1 MMNYIKHVTSE
12 DGTMI
17 HMKVNDI
24 VGESAKANVIIV
36 HGLAESLERYDE
48 ITNYLNA
55 NQFNVIRY
63 DQRGHGHSGDQQTF
77 YSRIDEIIEDLSAV
91 VEYVKQTFEGKVYL
105 LGHSMGG
112 YTVTL
117 FGTKHPNT
125 VDGIITS
132 GALTRY
138 QLELFGYPDR
148 NIPPETYV
156 NNELG
161 QGVCSD
167 PDVMKKYEL
176 DDLNAKRISM
186 GLIFTLLDGVE
197 YLKANAEKFID
208 NVLILHGKEDGL
220 VSYKD
225 SLQLFDEIGSEH
237 KSIHIYDG
245 LQHEI
250 LNESSYNQNI
260 FAEIVAWLENELK
273 R

>member
-1 MMNYIKHVTSE
+1 MNYIKHLTSE

-17 HMKVNDI
+17 HAKVNDI
-24 VGESAKANVIIV
+24 VGEAAKANVIIV

-48 ITNYLNA
+48 ITQYLNEQ
-55 NQFNVIRY
+55 QFNVIRY
-63 DQRGHGHSGDQQTF
+63 DQRGHGHSGGQQTF
-77 YSRIDEIIEDLSAV
+77 YSRIDEIVEDLSAV
-91 VEYVKQTFEGKVYL
+91 IDYVKQTFEGKVYL

-117 FGTKHPNT
+117 FGTKHPNV
-125 VDGIITS
+125 VDGIITC

-138 QLELFGYPDR
+138 QLELFGQPDR
-148 NIPPETYV
+148 SISPQTYFE
-156 NNELG
+156 NQLG
-161 QGVCSD
+161 EGVCSD

-186 GLIFTLLDGVE
+186 GLVFTLLDGVE
-197 YLKANAEKFID
+197 FLKKNAEKLTD
-208 NVLILHGKEDGL
+208 NILILHGKEDGL

-250 LNESSYNQNI
+250 LNESSYNQSI
-260 FAEIVAWLENELK
+260 FAEIVYWLENELK

>member
-1 MMNYIKHVTSE
+1 MNYIKHVTSE

-24 VGESAKANVIIV
+24 VGESAKATVIIV

-55 NQFNVIRY
+55 NQFNVVRY
-63 DQRGHGHSGDQQTF
+63 DQRGHGHSGGQQTF
-77 YSRIDEIIEDLSAV
+77 YSGIDEIVEDLSAV
-91 VEYVKQTFEGKVYL
+91 VNYVKETFEGKVYL

-117 FGTKHPNT
+117 FGTKHPNM

-148 NIPPETYV
+148 SIPPETYV
-156 NNELG
+156 ANELG

-186 GLIFTLLDGVE
+186 GLIFTLLDGIE

-208 NVLILHGKEDGL
+208 NILILHGKEDGL

-225 SLQLFDEIGSEH
+225 SLQLFNEIGSEH

-260 FAEIVAWLENELK
+260 FAEIVAWLENELE